1 MKPFVFTMFLLGM
14 MQWAFAQTGS
24 ISGRVTDAET
34 QQPLIGANVGVKNTH
49 LGASTDKDGY
59 FRIDN
64 LAPGS
69 YILVL
74 SYIGYQEAEVAV
86 DVRLGESTEIQVA
99 LQVAQIPGEV
109 VVVTA
114 SRGSEKVVEA
124 PATINVLT
132 ARDFDL
138 IPTYNYELAF
148 ATMKGVDFVR
158 TGVDGVGLNARG
170 FNSAFNTKVLL
181 LTDNRISMM
190 PGTGLPAGNM
200 NPVIKEDINTM
211 EVVLGPASALYG
223 ANAHNG
229 IVNVMTR
236 DPRNFSGTALALSLG
251 NQNVKSGRL
260 YHAGTLGKFAYKIT
274 GEYSAGTEF
283 EFVDTVYVGQ
293 RAVPE
298 TPDFTFEHL
307 RGSASL
313 YYRLFGNSDLIAS
326 YGRSVNSGL
335 GVTNNGRNQIK
346 DWVYEY
352 VQLRFVSPHLFAQVY
367 RTAVDA
373 GKTHSLRNKAIY
385 LLSGLSYT
393 DAVEQATFI
402 DRSSSLFGEL
412 QFNQTLAGFSI
423 TLGANYQKD
432 MPVSEGTYL
441 ADTGNVSI
449 DLVQYGVVAQLDRRL
464 FGGNL
469 RTIAAVRY
477 DYHENYGTQISPKA
491 GLVLNMLNGA
501 FRMTFGRG
509 YVAPTIL
516 HQELY
521 IPIRAGFILRGNGR
535 GFTLVDGTKIDAL
548 KPETVD
554 TWEVGYKGAPLER
567 LYLDLNAYYSRNQN
581 FISPLNV
588 IGVVKEIGG
597 VAVTPTV
604 VMTYLNFGEVNTY
617 GADLA
622 AEIAVSANITLRGT
636 FSYFGSNLD
645 TTRTNSDGTKFWD
658 INKDGKV
665 TPNEIS
671 LNTPTYKWSLTLSLS
686 EVLLHNLTTAI
697 TIRGV
702 DAYDMVS
709 GIHMASSTGVG
720 TRLPGFNF
728 NYGPL
733 GGFTTVS
740 FNAGYRVNRA
750 LTVGFSASNIF
761 NVEQREFV
769 GSPAIGRLI
778 SLEARV
784 SF

>member
-1 MKPFVFTMFLLGM
+1 MKPFIVVVFLMGMVLG
-14 MQWAFAQTGS
+14 ALAQTGTV
-24 ISGRVTDAET
+24 SGVVTDADT
-34 QQPLIGANVGVKNTH
+34 QQPLIGANVVVKNTH
-49 LGASTDKDGY
+49 LGASTDEDGY
-59 FRIDN
+59 FRIEN
-64 LAPGS
+64 LSPGA
-69 YILVL
+69 YTLVI
-74 SYIGYQEAEVAV
+74 SYIGYREAEVPV
-86 DVRLGESTEIQVA
+86 DVRAGETTEVQVA
-99 LQVAQIPGEV
+99 LQAAQIPGDV

-114 SRGSEKVVEA
+114 TRGSEKVVDA

-132 ARDFDL
+132 ARDFEL

-229 IVNVMTR
+229 IVNVITR
-236 DPRNFSGTALALSLG
+236 DPRNFRGTTLALSVG
-251 NQNVKSGRL
+251 NQDVKSGRL
-260 YHAGTLGKFAYKIT
+260 YHAGVLGKFAYKLT

-283 EFVDTVYVGQ
+283 KFVDTVYVGQ
-293 RAVPE
+293 LAVPE
-298 TPDFTFEHL
+298 TPDFKFEHI

-313 YYRLFGNSDLIAS
+313 YYRLFENSDLIAS

-352 VQLRFVSPHLFAQVY
+352 AQLRFVSPHLFAQVY
-367 RTAVDA
+367 RTSVDA

-385 LLSGLSYT
+385 MLSGLSYT
-393 DAVEQATFI
+393 DAVEKATFI
-402 DRSSSLFGEL
+402 DRSSTLFGEI
-412 QFNQTLAGFSI
+412 QFNQTIAGFGI

-449 DLVQYGVVAQLDRRL
+449 DLVQYGVVAQVDRRL
-464 FGGNL
+464 FGGWL
-469 RTIAAVRY
+469 RAIGAVRY

-491 GLVLNMLNGA
+491 GLVLNALNGA
-501 FRMTFGRG
+501 FRVTFGRG

-521 IPIRAGFILRGNGR
+521 IPISAGFILRGNGD
-535 GFTLVDGTKIDAL
+535 GFTLLDGTKIDPL

-554 TWEVGYKGAPLER
+554 TWEVGYKGAPVQR
-567 LYLDLNAYYSRNQN
+567 LYLDVNAYYSRNQN

-597 VAVTPTV
+597 VPVAPTV

-622 AEIAVSANITLRGT
+622 AEFAVSSNITLRGT

-645 TTRTNSDGTKFWD
+645 TARTNPDGTKYWD

-671 LNTPTYKWSLTLSLS
+671 LNTPTYKWSLTLLMTD
-686 EVLLHNLTTAI
+686 VFLRNLTTAI

-702 DAYDMVS
+702 AEYDMVS
-709 GIHMASSTGVG
+709 GIHMASATGVG
-720 TRLPGFNF
+720 TRLSGFNF

-733 GGFTTVS
+733 GGFTTVGIS
-740 FNAGYRVNRA
+740 AGYRVNQV
-750 LTVGFSASNIF
+750 LTLGFSASNIF

-769 GSPAIGRLI
+769 GSPSIGRLM